1 VTRNG
6 DGLDVSVSGEIGV
19 PKPFHIVPIGATEF
33 AVQGDNSLG
42 VALFPGDK
50 RVDPTVHFVTDNQ
63 GRALRFVASQNG
75 HVTFDQPR
83 IDKANADRINEVLA
97 ARIKAQKPFPGSEK
111 ALRLLLSDPDSGA
124 GMGDGLAWVR
134 AHNKASREKF
144 LAELGPVE
152 SYTFKGVTKFGSD
165 DYLVKRKNATETVLL
180 VVDEQG
186 ILVSALQYD
195 SRSRFAQMDLMPG
208 S

>member
-1 VTRNG
+1 
-6 DGLDVSVSGEIGV
+6 
-19 PKPFHIVPIGATEF
+19 
-33 AVQGDNSLG
+33 
-42 VALFPGDK
+42 
-50 RVDPTVHFVTDNQ
+50 
-63 GRALRFVASQNG
+63 
-75 HVTFDQPR
+75 
-83 IDKANADRINEVLA
+83 VL
-97 ARIKAQKPFPGSEK
+97 Q
-111 ALRLLLSDPDSGA
+111 LLLSDPDSGA

-144 LAELGPVE
+144 IAELGPVE

-195 SRSRFAQMDLMPG
+195 SHSRFAQMDLIPG